1 MFREIPLPGISSSM
15 RALPRLLGVATAVP
29 PYPLDQDDVVERVK
43 LLFGHSE
50 NLDRLLPVFTNT
62 GIRRRYSC
70 VPIEW
75 YDREHGWAERNS
87 IYLASALDLLEAAT
101 RRLLDSTGR
110 DKSEIDN
117 IVVVSTTGIATPSLD
132 ARLMERMGLRRT
144 VRRLPIFGLGCA
156 GGVIGLARAASQ
168 AAVAPGETVLFLT
181 VELCALAFRRDDWS
195 KSNIVAT
202 ALFGDGASGAL
213 LSTVGEGP
221 AVVAAGEHTWPHS
234 LDVMGWEV
242 ADSGF
247 SAIFSRDIPQLVATQ
262 LHDIASDFLARHS
275 LELGDID
282 RFVCHPGGAKVVAA
296 LERAFG
302 LGQGA
307 LVDAWGVLRDY
318 GNMSATTVMFVLE
331 RMLAEACATGDR
343 WERALMNALG
353 PGFTAGFLVL
363 DNRWTTLHRSSARR
377 AAARSRAG
385 LGASQETKAH
395 ATMAAQGGA
404 VSWLRA
410 AMSERGQGR

>member
-1 MFREIPLPGISSSM
+1 MHAFS
-15 RALPRLLGVATAVP
+15 RLLAVATAVP
-29 PYPLDQDDVVERVK
+29 RYPLDQNSVIERVK
-43 LLFGHSE
+43 LLFGRSE

-62 GIRRRYSC
+62 GIRTRYSC

-75 YDREHGWAERNS
+75 YDREHGWAERNR
-87 IYLASALDLLEAAT
+87 IYLASALDLLEAVT
-101 RRLLDSTGR
+101 YQLLNRTGR
-110 DKSEIDN
+110 DKNEIDS

-132 ARLMERMGLRRT
+132 ALLIERMGLRRT
-144 VRRLPIFGLGCA
+144 VHRLPIFGLGCA

-168 AAVAPGETVLFLT
+168 AAIAPGETVLFLT

-213 LSTVGEGP
+213 LSTDGKGP
-221 AVVAAGEHTWPHS
+221 AIVASGEHTWPDS

-242 ADSGF
+242 ADNGF
-247 SAIFSRDIPQLVATQ
+247 RAIFSRDIPQLVTTH
-262 LHDIASDFLARHS
+262 LRGVASDFLARNQ
-275 LELGDID
+275 LALGDID

-296 LERAFG
+296 LEQAFG
-302 LGQGA
+302 LGQGT
-307 LVDAWGVLRDY
+307 LIEAWGVLRDY

-331 RMLAEACATGDR
+331 RILAEALATGER

-363 DNRWTTLHRSSARR
+363 DNR
-377 AAARSRAG
+377 
-385 LGASQETKAH
+385 
-395 ATMAAQGGA
+395 
-404 VSWLRA
+404 
-410 AMSERGQGR
+410 